1 MCKKLFCL
9 CLALIAVQLKA
20 QNENI
25 ITDGVDSLIVDS
37 INRNA
42 GGVHFH
48 EISDDYLRDMENL
61 MDQYEKK
68 QKIQKAVSEQE
79 ERMLR
84 QEMKFDYFSTLPLI
98 RGIVMTATT
107 DKFNSRDVIFE
118 YHEAKKWHYLPTVTP
133 LAAAWAMK
141 AFGMEARSKTNRMA
155 VANSIGLGLT
165 CGFTELIKNSANEL
179 RPNGHDEKSMP
190 SGHTAL
196 AFFSAAVLDREFGH
210 YSPWISVGGYSIA
223 LATQFHRI
231 HFNHHYLNDVVT
243 GAGIGI
249 VSANL
254 GYFIAD
260 KIYGRKGINQP
271 KVTLADANAYLKFVN
286 KPITFALVSST
297 ETGYNKIDEKCYT
310 VEDGLFEGQLRTT
323 AGLSTAL
330 EADWFFNENL
340 AAVFSARMA
349 QFKVQPLPDNA
360 PKYSYYGSNIYQY
373 HFNAGIKYSLM
384 SSPSSRMALKAYAGQ
399 RLTPETNFLNDKG
412 AQAIHLNKSSDFEFG
427 AGISFDFLSSS
438 KYISGFA
445 VDYTHACTDFMTNR
459 WLISSFWKIM
469 L

>member
-1 MCKKLFCL
+1 MKRIVTICMLLLMVVAANAQEKGFVCTGNNVNVRKGPGLKYPVYDVEFGRKR
-9 CLALIAVQLKA
+9 QLMKGDVVSDCGKRKNGFLLVA
-20 QNENI
+20 GPLDWGGDER
-25 ITDGVDSLIVDS
+25 DGWV
-37 INRNA
+37 
-42 GGVHFH
+42 
-48 EISDDYLRDMENL
+48 
-61 MDQYEKK
+61 
-68 QKIQKAVSEQE
+68 
-79 ERMLR
+79 
-84 QEMKFDYFSTLPLI
+84 
-98 RGIVMTATT
+98 
-107 DKFNSRDVIFE
+107 
-118 YHEAKKWHYLPTVTP
+118 
-133 LAAAWAMK
+133 
-141 AFGMEARSKTNRMA
+141 
-155 VANSIGLGLT
+155 
-165 CGFTELIKNSANEL
+165 SANEL

-349 QFKVQPLPDNA
+349 QFKVQPLPDDA

-445 VDYTHACTDFMTNR
+445 VDYTRACTDFMTNR